1 MNIDLNVPYFA
12 NSTELRKLVLTLP
25 ELKYDGCALNHEL
38 RGRITVADACK
49 IEPFDISASKTVV
62 LDGFSV
68 KGIPRAFRQW
78 TRATVHLEDEG
89 QLTALT
95 GPSPVLGTYD
105 LVAARVSSAAGT
117 IANKL
122 FAKCCSSLEVDII
135 SIDLASK
142 LPFHLRPQLV
152 AQAVQRGVHFEITY
166 SAALRDSTARRNLIS
181 NALLLVRAT
190 RGRNLLLSSEARRAI
205 DARSAHDVA
214 NLGSLFGLSAS
225 AARQCLSGNARA
237 AIAHGE
243 ARRVH
248 GAIMAPMVPI
258 EHMDGAHKEGQA
270 QSEAPKSGK
279 RNRKNKQKD
288 HPMEVS

>member
-12 NSTELRKLVLTLP
+12 NSAELRKLVLTLP
-25 ELKYDGCALNHEL
+25 ALKYDGCALNHEL
-38 RGRITVADACK
+38 RGRITVADACQ

-68 KGIPRAFRQW
+68 QGASRAFKQW

-95 GPSPVLGTYD
+95 GPSPVLGSYD
-105 LVAARVSSAAGT
+105 LVAARVSSTAGST
-117 IANKL
+117 ANKL
-122 FAKCCSSLEVDII
+122 FAKCCSSLDVDII
-135 SIDLASK
+135 SIDLASR
-142 LPFHLRPQLV
+142 LPFHLRPQLC
-152 AQAVQRGVHFEITY
+152 AQAVERGIHFEITY

-190 RGRNLLLSSEARRAI
+190 RGRNLLISIEARRAI
-205 DARSAHDVA
+205 DARSAYDVA
-214 NLGSLFGLSAS
+214 NLGSLFGLDAS
-225 AARQCLSGNARA
+225 AARACLSVNPRA

-248 GAIMAPMVPI
+248 GAIMAPLKPI
-258 EHMDGAHKEGQA
+258 EGMDGGLTETQA
-270 QSEAPKSGK
+270 KPEASKSGK
-279 RNRKNKQKD
+279 RNRKNK
-288 HPMEVS
+288 